1 MFVRP
6 AAMIIAAVASLSLV
20 APPATGA
27 AGRSFRGHW
36 PLNEVKGRTANDTS
50 GHHHD
55 GTSAHVVRDG
65 SGYTFNGRNSRVIVP
80 NGSILNPKAA
90 NFSFR
95 VKLRMTD
102 PPMPKESYDVLRK
115 GLVTTKGG
123 DYKLEI
129 KNRQGAAVPR
139 CVVRSI
145 RSDGSSVLVAVQGK
159 TTLADNKIH
168 VVTCIKT
175 KTRLTLKV
183 DSRPAVRVRP
193 NEGRLGSVSNASN
206 LAMGAKA
213 ESDPTTG
220 FDWFEGVIYD
230 AWVASP

>member
-6 AAMIIAAVASLSLV
+6 AAVIIAAVAALSLV
-20 APPATGA
+20 APSATGA

-55 GTSAHVVRDG
+55 GTSSHVVRDG

-80 NGSILNPKAA
+80 NGSSLNPKAA
-90 NFSFR
+90 SFSFR
-95 VKLRMTD
+95 VKLRMSD
-102 PPMPKESYDVLRK
+102 PPKHQESYDVLRK

-129 KNRQGAAVPR
+129 KNVGGLAVPR
-139 CVVRSI
+139 CVVRSFHGA
-145 RSDGSSVLVAVQGK
+145 RSVLVAVRG
-159 TTLADNKIH
+159 TTTMADNKIH

-175 KTRLTLKV
+175 STRLTLKV
-183 DSRPAVRVRP
+183 DSLPAVRARP
-193 NEGRLGSVSNASN
+193 NKGRLGSVSNTSK
-206 LAMGAKA
+206 LALGAKA
-213 ESDPTTG
+213 ESAPTTG

>member
-6 AAMIIAAVASLSLV
+6 AAMIVAAVASLSLV
-20 APPATGA
+20 ALPATGA

-36 PLNEVKGRTANDTS
+36 PLNEVKGHTAKDTS

-55 GTSAHVVRDG
+55 GTSYHVVRNG
-65 SGYTFNGRNSRVIVP
+65 RGYTFNGRNSRVIVP
-80 NGSILNPKAA
+80 SGASLNPKAA
-90 NFSFR
+90 PFSFR

-102 PPMPKESYDVLRK
+102 PPSRGESYDVLRK
-115 GLVTTKGG
+115 GLVTTNGG

-129 KNRQGAAVPR
+129 NNIGGRARAR
-139 CVVRSI
+139 CVVRSVRKDGTRI
-145 RSDGSSVLVAVQGK
+145 RAIVEG
-159 TTLADNKIH
+159 TTSLADGKLH

-175 KTRLTLKV
+175 STRLTLKV
-183 DSRPAVRVRP
+183 DSLPAVRQRP
-193 NEGRLGSVSNASN
+193 QGGLGSVSNTSK
-206 LAMGAKA
+206 LSLGAKA
-213 ESDPTTG
+213 ESAPRTG